1 MAKKKT
7 YYDYLREELGDLIG
21 QLDLP
26 AFQKE
31 TLKRRWLDQVV
42 WADKKADQCRRLHY
56 RLRLTTIIGGV
67 ILPAL
72 VGVNMQLD
80 KDNPWSRWFPYFPFA
95 LSQVIA
101 VSAALEEFGRYGDR
115 WRNYRKMAED
125 LKAEGWQYLQS
136 SGSYDTLGNHQ
147 NGYAMFASRVE
158 SVIKDDV
165 QSYIAAL
172 EQQQT
177 KQKEQTEK
185 ILEEATAVA
194 QNTQLFVPPP
204 PPPEPV
210 YVAPAEPAMAPA
222 MDSGDP
228 ATVDPNS
235 FAPNSFAPSS
245 FAPTVNGSAA
255 TPAATGPAVGVE
267 GTLRVLQDTF
277 FKVNTQSS
285 QSLPDS
291 SKIKVTSG
299 TALGLLGQQPVEN
312 KHLKITLSQGL
323 GPTNATT
330 WFVFAPH
337 VDVGGVPATPPAA
350 PVPTSPMVQPA
361 KNGSAAPAPAP
372 VAVNGAIKLPVLYF
386 SQLDNQEQAH
396 RTCNT
401 SSCAMVAK
409 YLGAKISGDDEYFQ
423 KYVTKYGDTT
433 DHNVQGD
440 ALTEIGIQ
448 STWHIDLDFEDL
460 NKSLASGLPIV
471 IGILHRG
478 SLEAPTGGH
487 MIVVVGRTASGDYVI
502 HDPYGDLMTDYQN
515 QNGENVI
522 YSRHVL
528 SCRWLEGSKANGWGR
543 LFYGNKLPAAVA
555 STVRPG
561 SASVPPLTPAPAA
574 GSAAGLS
581 RITAMLDATATQ
593 LLTAEQ
599 LMKIAPNASKERLKL
614 LTPALNQTFA
624 KYQINT
630 PLRIAH
636 FIAQVAHESDCFNAM
651 EEYASGEDYE
661 WRDDLGNTQP
671 GDGKRFKG
679 RGLMQLTGR
688 TNYADFSK
696 AMGKDFIAQPELV
709 GQPPYTVLVAG
720 WYWDT
725 RKLNGDADN
734 DDVKTI
740 TKIINGGYNGLE
752 DRKDYLHRAK
762 SVLNC

>member
-1 MAKKKT
+1 MAKKKN

-80 KDNPWSRWFPYFPFA
+80 KDSPWARWFPYVPFA

-158 SVIKDDV
+158 SVIRDDV

-194 QNTQLFVPPP
+194 QNIQLFVPPP

-210 YVAPAEPAMAPA
+210 YVAPAEPVIA
-222 MDSGDP
+222 SSDP
-228 ATVDPNS
+228 VVDPNS
-235 FAPNSFAPSS
+235 FAPNSLAPV
-245 FAPTVNGSAA
+245 ANDNAA
-255 TPAATGPAVGVE
+255 TPAIAAIGPAVGVE

-277 FKVNTQSS
+277 FKVNTQPS
-285 QSLPDS
+285 QSLPDG
-291 SKIKVTSG
+291 SKVKVASG
-299 TALGLLGQQPVEN
+299 TTLGLLGQQPVEN
-312 KHLKITLSQGL
+312 QHLKLTLSQGL

-337 VDVGGVPATPPAA
+337 VNTGGVPVTPPAA
-350 PVPTSPMVQPA
+350 PVATPMKTTAPA
-361 KNGSAAPAPAP
+361 KNGSVAPAPAPAP
-372 VAVNGAIKLPVLYF
+372 VAANGAITLPVPYF
-386 SQLDNQEQAH
+386 SQLDNKEQAL

-423 KYVTKYGDTT
+423 KYVTQYGDTT
-433 DHNVQGD
+433 DHNVQAQ
-440 ALTEIGIQ
+440 ALAALGIQ
-448 STWHIDLDFEDL
+448 STWNTTLDFDDLD
-460 NKSLASGLPIV
+460 KSLASGLPIV
-471 IGILHRG
+471 VGILHHG
-478 SLEAPTGGH
+478 PVEQPTGGGH
-487 MIVVVGRTASGDYVI
+487 MIVVVGRNAKGDYII
-502 HDPYGDLMTDYQN
+502 HDPYGDLMSGYAN
-515 QNGENVI
+515 ENGNNVV
-522 YSRHVL
+522 YSRYVMKH
-528 SCRWLEGSKANGWGR
+528 RWTVDGPGSGWGR
-543 LFYGNKLPAAVA
+543 LFYGNKPVAGVARPA
-555 STVRPG
+555 
-561 SASVPPLTPAPAA
+561 SASVPPLTPTAGAP
-574 GSAAGLS
+574 AGLS

-599 LMKIAPNASKERLKL
+599 LMKIAPHASKERLKL
-614 LTPALNQTFA
+614 LTPALNQTFV

-725 RKLNGDADN
+725 RKLNGDADK

-740 TKIINGGYNGLE
+740 TKIINGGSNGLE
-752 DRKDYLHRAK
+752 DRKDYLRRAK
-762 SVLNC
+762 TVLNC